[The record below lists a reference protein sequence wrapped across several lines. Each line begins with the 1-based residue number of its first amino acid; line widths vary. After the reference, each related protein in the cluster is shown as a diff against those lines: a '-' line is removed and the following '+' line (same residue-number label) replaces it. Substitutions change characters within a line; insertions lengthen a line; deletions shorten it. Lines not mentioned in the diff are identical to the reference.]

1 MSNPTF
7 DSEALC
13 GRGAVDIPGTPAAR
27 VYIESMPGVDGQFVQ
42 IHGRGG
48 RRIAVRG
55 ELTASDATPAA
66 AHVAL
71 KALIRQRQELVGTIA
86 PYVGTDGHTYDD
98 CVLMSYRPG
107 PARITGSGGSYT
119 AVVPVHAE
127 IHQAS
132 P

>member
-7 DSEALC
+7 DFQTLC
-13 GRGAVDIPGTPAAR
+13 DRGAVDIPGTPAAR

-42 IHGRGG
+42 THGRGG

-66 AHVAL
+66 AHAAL
-71 KALIRQRQELVGTIA
+71 KALIRQRQQMVGTIA
-86 PYVGTDGHTYDD
+86 LYVGTDGHTYYD

-107 PARITGSGGSYT
+107 PTRITASAGSYT
-119 AVVPVHAE
+119 AVVPVRAE
-127 IHQAS
+127 VHQAS